1 MITRRSHKKS
11 ECQFCFNP
19 WFCDASTKCAI
30 YRYEGVCVGSKSIW
44 VHVFFMPV
52 VILDYGAI
60 DCVEPFE
67 VGVFFFPIKDAL
79 SIWTN

>member
-1 MITRRSHKKS
+1 MLQLS
-11 ECQFCFNP
+11 ELYIGMKAFALG
-19 WFCDASTKCAI
+19 ASRFGFRC
-30 YRYEGVCVGSKSIW
+30 
-44 VHVFFMPV
+44 FFMPV

-67 VGVFFFPIKDAL
+67 VGGFFPIKDAL